1 MGVVA
6 PIVGIIHNAAIF
18 VFGDLI
24 AFHDPFDRG
33 SIADFIVVGLEGY
46 AAEGDF
52 VVIDDRGFVDLA
64 VFASKLHFG
73 DAIIVGFYE

>member
-1 MGVVA
+1 MVWVVDD
-6 PIVGIIHNAAIF
+6 AAIF
-18 VFGDLI
+18 VFGDLV

-33 SIADFIVVGLEGY
+33 SIADFILIRFEGY

-73 DAIIVGFYE
+73 DFVIVGFYE